1 MKKLFF
7 DFKFKWV
14 HKNIV
19 LDRNEENNQNQ
30 NRPSL
35 LTINLIWQFTV
46 SVLIYVY
53 IHTHK
58 VYLIKEMDRNGPKRT
73 EMDAILTNIILLYS
87 GVKHNDR
94 DINYQNSFFN
104 TK

>member
-7 DFKFKWV
+7 DFKFKWSKLV

-35 LTINLIWQFTV
+35 LTINSIWQFTV
-46 SVLIYVY
+46 THMKAKNNQRKSTSVYMMKNWEIF
-53 IHTHK
+53 K
-58 VYLIKEMDRNGPKRT
+58 
-73 EMDAILTNIILLYS
+73 II
-87 GVKHNDR
+87 
-94 DINYQNSFFN
+94 
-104 TK
+104 